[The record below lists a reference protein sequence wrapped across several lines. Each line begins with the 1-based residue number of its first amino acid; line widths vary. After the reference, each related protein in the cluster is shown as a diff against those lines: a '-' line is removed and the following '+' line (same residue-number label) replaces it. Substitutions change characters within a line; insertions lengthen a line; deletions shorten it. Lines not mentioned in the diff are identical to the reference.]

1 MYLEVNEWK
10 IVVYTSMNNSGS
22 SVEVLWSQKIL
33 RHWLNSYNEWILH
46 CLVNRL
52 LNSDKKIVYCIF
64 LVVSYIY
71 LTEKKFRHS
80 LISQYCSSVDCQKDC
95 LARLA
100 QTQVNIE
107 IFLMGCKKL
116 TSPKTG
122 LNKNLDNAT
131 WLQILEFFASKY
143 KLFNKIENLAAENH
157 LIHLKIA
164 PS

>member
-1 MYLEVNEWK
+1 M
-10 IVVYTSMNNSGS
+10 
-22 SVEVLWSQKIL
+22 
-33 RHWLNSYNEWILH
+33 
-46 CLVNRL
+46 
-52 LNSDKKIVYCIF
+52 
-64 LVVSYIY
+64 
-71 LTEKKFRHS
+71 
-80 LISQYCSSVDCQKDC
+80 
-95 LARLA
+95 A

-107 IFLMGCKKL
+107 IHVFLMGCKKL

>member
-1 MYLEVNEWK
+1 M
-10 IVVYTSMNNSGS
+10 
-22 SVEVLWSQKIL
+22 
-33 RHWLNSYNEWILH
+33 
-46 CLVNRL
+46 
-52 LNSDKKIVYCIF
+52 
-64 LVVSYIY
+64 
-71 LTEKKFRHS
+71 
-80 LISQYCSSVDCQKDC
+80 
-95 LARLA
+95 A

-143 KLFNKIENLAAENH
+143 KLFNKIENFAAENH